1 VFPLWSILEMESPSS
16 LLVSTYIFLVA
27 RLMSRITL
35 VAWITSLVGSSGS
48 GIPTG
53 VYYGSNDFGNARI
66 RLRVKSS
73 NVVDFAFKFKLSSF
87 DNEFYCDDVP
97 YSIANGNVS
106 LTISSNPC
114 MEDVRKV
121 YLSMFDMGDSITA
134 PYNSADQSIHV
145 VTGVHDC
152 VDVVVK
158 HVGPLGKPYFV
169 RGKDVS
175 SDRPFYPEPVK
186 AAGDKPGIPAVA
198 APAEKCGE
206 ACDGRASPVLP
217 VVPQP
222 ASPAV
227 PLVAQV
233 NTTAAPVNTTTTTT
247 KGAEAMVTA
256 VMAFVVISVM

>member
-1 VFPLWSILEMESPSS
+1 MEFPGS
-16 LLVSTYIFLVA
+16 LLIFTYVFLVT

-35 VAWITSLVGSSGS
+35 VACITSLVGSSGS

-53 VYYGSNDFGNARI
+53 VYYGSNEFGNARI

-73 NVVDFAFKFKLSSF
+73 KLVDFAFKFKLFEF
-87 DNEFYCDDVP
+87 DNEFYCEDVP
-97 YSIANGNVS
+97 YSTASGNVS

-134 PYNSADQSIHV
+134 PYNSADQTIHV
-145 VTGVHDC
+145 VTGSLNC

-169 RGKDVS
+169 RGTDVS
-175 SDRPFYPEPVK
+175 SDRPFYPDPIKVAGVK
-186 AAGDKPGIPAVA
+186 PAVIVA
-198 APAEKCGE
+198 AEKCGD
-206 ACDGRASPVLP
+206 ACEEHAIP
-217 VVPQP
+217 VVPVIHQQ

-247 KGAEAMVTA
+247 KGAEAMMTA